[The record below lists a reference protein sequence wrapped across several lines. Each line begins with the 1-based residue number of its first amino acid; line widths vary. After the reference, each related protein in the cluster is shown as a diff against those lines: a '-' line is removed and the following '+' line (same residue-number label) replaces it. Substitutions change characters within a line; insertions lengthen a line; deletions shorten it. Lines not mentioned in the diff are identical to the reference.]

1 MLRGFGCSYLD
12 FSSYQTYEY
21 YIWYALKSVDS
32 NIISANWIY
41 FLFTWHSILIF
52 FFQLQSFT
60 YHWFNRQH
68 TTRNFIIKHLHH
80 PQDSGRGMRW
90 FIGIVSTVYEDLGAK
105 LSELLVVLILHM
117 ILQYCTN
124 SSSVAFKT
132 QIKSGLEIRIL
143 SYRNCIWWTGDWN
156 LCYICLGQW
165 MEHFYCDFFPF
176 LFTIRDA
183 MWFQLMSCIWRE
195 KWKNG
200 ICGLML
206 VSSPSFLEGLDYFS
220 WRVIHVQSKIKKQLQ
235 DCLSWPLLYCHNWAE
250 QTYQ

>member
-1 MLRGFGCSYLD
+1 
-12 FSSYQTYEY
+12 
-21 YIWYALKSVDS
+21 
-32 NIISANWIY
+32 
-41 FLFTWHSILIF
+41 
-52 FFQLQSFT
+52 
-60 YHWFNRQH
+60 
-68 TTRNFIIKHLHH
+68 
-80 PQDSGRGMRW
+80 MRW

-105 LSELLVVLILHM
+105 LSELLAVLILHM
-117 ILQYCTN
+117 MLQYCTN

-143 SYRNCIWWTGDWN
+143 SYRNCIWWTGDWI

-165 MEHFYCDFFPF
+165 MEHFCCDFFSIS
-176 LFTIRDA
+176 LYNKRCYVVSVDV
-183 MWFQLMSCIWRE
+183 MHLKG

-206 VSSPSFLEGLDYFS
+206 VSSPCFLEGLDYFS

-235 DCLSWPLLYCHNWAE
+235 DCLSWPLLYYHNWAE